1 MSVTGLIFN
10 IQKFSLHDGPGIRTT
25 VFLKGC
31 PLDCWWCHNVES
43 QSGGKEP
50 MLRLDRCSGCGSC
63 VVRCPQGAIAL
74 EEGKAAT
81 DLGACVRCGECLVYC
96 PENGRNICGQ
106 EMSVEAVLAEVLK
119 DQVFYQRSG
128 GGVTFSGG
136 EAMAQLDFLAAALR
150 ACKAAGLQTAVDTSG
165 AVPWASFERVL
176 PLTDLF
182 LYDLKLLD
190 DAAHRTY
197 TGVSNRGLLENLRK
211 LSAET
216 DAIWIRFPVIPSIN
230 DDAENIAGSIEFLKT
245 IRFRQLNLLPYH
257 ELGKGKAAQLGR
269 AYRMEGVT
277 PPSAERMEEL
287 RAQFAAAGFT
297 VVTGG

>member
-1 MSVTGLIFN
+1 MTGLIFN

-43 QSGGKEP
+43 QRAGKEP

-74 EEGKAAT
+74 VEGKAAT
-81 DLGACVRCGECLVYC
+81 DLGSCVRCGECLVYC
-96 PENGRNICGQ
+96 PQNGRNICGQ

-165 AVPWASFERVL
+165 AVPWASFERVQ

-211 LSAET
+211 LSAAT

-230 DDAENIAGSIEFLKT
+230 DDAENIARSIEFLKT

>member
-1 MSVTGLIFN
+1 MSVSGLIFN

-43 QSGGKEP
+43 QGSGKEP
-50 MLRLDRCSGCGSC
+50 LLRLERCSGCGGC
-63 VVRCPQGAIAL
+63 VVSCPQGAVSMVG
-74 EEGKAAT
+74 GKSAT
-81 DLGACVRCGECLVYC
+81 DRGACVRCGECQVYC
-96 PENGRNICGQ
+96 PENGRSICGQ
-106 EMSVEAVLAEVLK
+106 EMSVAKVVAEVLK

-136 EAMAQLDFLAAALR
+136 EALAQLDFLAAAL
-150 ACKAAGLQTAVDTSG
+150 AECKAQGLHTVVDTSG

-182 LYDLKLLD
+182 LYDLKLMD
-190 DAAHRTY
+190 DVAHRTY
-197 TGVSNRGLLENLRK
+197 TGVSNRGLLENLRR
-211 LSAET
+211 LSAAT

-230 DDAENIAGSIEFLKT
+230 DGAENIRQSIEFLRAM
-245 IRFRQLNLLPYH
+245 RFRQLNLLPYH
-257 ELGKGKAAQLGR
+257 DLGKGKAAQLGR
-269 AYRMEGVT
+269 AYRMQGVT
-277 PPSAERMEEL
+277 PPSAEGLEAL
-287 RAQFAAAGFT
+287 RAQFAAAGFS

>member
-1 MSVTGLIFN
+1 MSVSGLIFN

-43 QSGGKEP
+43 QVAGREP
-50 MLRLDRCSGCGSC
+50 MLHLERCSGCGSC

-74 EEGKAAT
+74 VGGKAAT

-96 PENGRNICGQ
+96 PQNGRNICGQ

-128 GGVTFSGG
+128 GGVSFSGG
-136 EAMAQLDFLAAALR
+136 EAMTQLDFLAAALR
-150 ACKAAGLQTAVDTSG
+150 TCKAAGLHTVVDTSG
-165 AVPWASFERVL
+165 AVPWTSFERVL

-197 TGVSNRGLLENLRK
+197 TGVSNRGLLENLCK
-211 LSAET
+211 LSAATE
-216 DAIWIRFPVIPSIN
+216 AIWIRFPVIPSIN
-230 DDAENIAGSIEFLKT
+230 DGKENIAGSIEFLKT

-287 RAQFAAAGFT
+287 RREFAAAGFRT
-297 VVTGG
+297 VIGG